1 MKKARKN
8 ITFKSEKGNGY
19 SIIYFSFLSAHETI
33 LALDISDIRIC
44 SLRKS
49 SSDLI
54 SSIFRFA
61 SVLFLLNSFSASAV
75 SYSNAMLAPFLCFTL
90 IYQKI

>member
-1 MKKARKN
+1 MKKVRRN
-8 ITFKSEKGNGY
+8 IIFKLEKGNFTDTV
-19 SIIYFSFLSAHETI
+19 YFSFLSAQETI

-44 SLRKS
+44 SLKKS

-61 SVLFLLNSFSASAV
+61 SVLFLFNSFSASAV
-75 SYSNAMLAPFLCFTL
+75 SYSNAIFAPFHV
-90 IYQKI
+90 

>member
-1 MKKARKN
+1 MKKARRN
-8 ITFKSEKGNGY
+8 IIFKSEKGKY
-19 SIIYFSFLSAHETI
+19 SGFYFSFLSAQETI
-33 LALDISDIRIC
+33 LAFDISDIRIC

-75 SYSNAMLAPFLCFTL
+75 SYSNAIFAPF
-90 IYQKI
+90 YVSY

>member
-1 MKKARKN
+1 MKKVKRN
-8 ITFKSEKGNGY
+8 IIFKSEKGNFTD
-19 SIIYFSFLSAHETI
+19 IQFYFSFLSAQETI

-44 SLRKS
+44 SLKKS

-75 SYSNAMLAPFLCFTL
+75 SYSNAIFAPL
-90 IYQKI
+90 YV